1 MARATGIAVWT
12 RIAAQL
18 REDIASG
25 AIAPGGRLPP
35 EAALASRFAV
45 NRHTVR
51 RALEDLARDRLIRI
65 EHGRGSFVAEPVL
78 DYQINLR
85 PRFSEWVRRHNREPF
100 GDKLSLRMIDP
111 ADLPECTII
120 REVLGLAAGE
130 PVLEL
135 LRRGT
140 ADARPLSLS
149 RHIFPARLEGL
160 HAALLNHA
168 TITAA
173 LAQIG
178 IADYLRLRS
187 RITCRMPTPREC
199 ALLELE
205 RDAPVLHCENVNVTA
220 ANTPLELCFA
230 IYPSHRV
237 ALIVEPTA

>member
-1 MARATGIAVWT
+1 MTRGTGVAVWT

-18 REDIASG
+18 RDDITSG
-25 AIAPGGRLPP
+25 EMAPGDRLPS
-35 EAALASRFAV
+35 EAALATRFAV

-51 RALEDLARDRLIRI
+51 RALEDLVRERLIRI

-100 GDKLSLRMIDP
+100 GDKLSLRAIDP
-111 ADLPECTII
+111 ADLAECTII
-120 REVLGLAAGE
+120 REVLGLVPGE
-130 PVLEL
+130 LVLEL
-135 LRRGT
+135 VRLGT

-149 RHIFPARLEGL
+149 RHIFPARLAGL

-178 IADYLRLRS
+178 ITDYIRLRS
-187 RITCRMPTPREC
+187 RITCRMPTPRES

-205 RDAPVLHCENVNVTA
+205 HDAPVLHCENVNITA
-220 ANTPLELCFA
+220 ASTPVEVCFA

-237 ALIVEPTA
+237 ALIVEPTG